1 MAQESG
7 GGSPPPGDGG
17 LGAALALDAT
27 LDPRAAAYLEEQAD
41 LARLQKQNLKEQN
54 AFELSHLRW
63 RRLNDQ
69 LSGAFRIILVIL
81 GLAVLAGV
89 GALLWNASEAD
100 GLIVDSFSVP
110 ADFAARGMGGEVL
123 ANDLINRLA
132 EVRKITLA
140 HSISMSSDVSKN
152 GDDIRVDIPDT
163 GISLSEAWRLLRRW
177 LGHEQHL
184 TGSLRE
190 LPDGKIALHAA
201 FADGTRLDV
210 SGPASDLDKLEQ
222 DLAEQVFTHFDPSNV
237 VLYLWAMGRPQEALK
252 QAERDALSVTGRERQ
267 ADSYSLWSN
276 LTRSITGDIPL
287 SIQRIRISLA
297 LDPKISAAHNEYAAE
312 AHLLGHSELELAERR
327 AAVAQKESDQPR
339 PLQGA
344 GYILIH
350 NLAIHRVA
358 ELLGDFGLAEASE
371 CGATCLP
378 NNLSAG
384 ALFAARRHDVA
395 TARALLVSARAS
407 GQADPEESIDAAY
420 YIAMSEGDGAAAVR
434 AARAHTHTPGQ
445 SGGEVYATVV
455 NRIETEPMIAMAL
468 ALAGDAAG
476 ARKIAGATPA
486 DCYPCEIARAS
497 AASAAKD
504 WGRADFWFAHATA
517 LAPSIPYAYT
527 DWGRMLMTK
536 GDASGAITK
545 FESANKKGP
554 HFADP
559 LEIWGEVLVAK
570 NRSDLALAKF
580 EEANKYAPNWG
591 RLHLKWGEALLWSGD
606 KAGAQKQFASARTL
620 DLAAHE
626 KSEPTKLKRGAGEW
640 GHER

>member
-1 MAQESG
+1 MSGDDDADRPG
-7 GGSPPPGDGG
+7 GGPDPV
-17 LGAALALDAT
+17 LAASL
-27 LDPRAAAYLEEQAD
+27 AAARNSARYDELISRQVRLAELQIDSLE
-41 LARLQKQNLKEQN
+41 KQDEY
-54 AFELSHLRW
+54 ELSHLRW
-63 RRLNDQ
+63 RRFNDQ
-69 LSGAFRIILVIL
+69 LTGAFRIILVVL
-81 GLAVLAGV
+81 GLAVLAGLT
-89 GALLWNASEAD
+89 ALLWNASEAD
-100 GLIVDSFSVP
+100 GLVVDSFSAP
-110 ADFAARGMGGEVL
+110 TDFAARGMGGDVL
-123 ANDLINRLA
+123 ANDLINHLS

-140 HSISMSSDVSKN
+140 HSISNTSDVSLN
-152 GDDIRVDIPDT
+152 GNDIRVDIPDT
-163 GISLSEAWRLLRRW
+163 GISLGEVWRLLRRW
-177 LGHEQHL
+177 LGHEKHL

-190 LPDGKIALHAA
+190 LPDGRIALHAG
-201 FADGTRLDV
+201 FSDGTRLDV
-210 SGPASDLDKLEQ
+210 AGPTGDLDKLEQ

-237 VLYLWAMGRPQEALK
+237 VLYLWATERPQEALK
-252 QAERDALSVTGRERQ
+252 QAERDALSVTGRDRQ

-276 LTRSITGDIPL
+276 LTRSVAGDIPL

-327 AAVAQKESDQPR
+327 AAVAQKESDQPK
-339 PLQGA
+339 PLRGD

-350 NLAIHRVA
+350 HLAIHRVA

-371 CGATCLP
+371 CDATCLP

-434 AARAHTHTPGQ
+434 AARAHTHTPRQ

-455 NRIETEPMIAMAL
+455 NRIETEPMIAIAL

-476 ARKIAGATPA
+476 ARKIADATPA

-527 DWGRMLMTK
+527 EWGRMLLAK
-536 GDASGAITK
+536 GDLEGAIAK

-591 RLHLKWGEALLWSGD
+591 RLHLKWGEVLLWSGD

-626 KSEPTKLKRGAGEW
+626 KSELTKLKRGAGEW